1 MSFGVEETI
10 MADVAA
16 EGALEPVPTVSLSYA
31 RGRIRDP
38 RVTILDVLAREA
50 YATAHLPGAI
60 NIPVAELE
68 VRAPRELPDRSR
80 EIIAYC
86 GGPT

>member
-1 MSFGVEETI
+1 
-10 MADVAA
+10 MADVTSDATV
-16 EGALEPVPTVSLSYA
+16 EPVPTVSLA
-31 RGRIRDP
+31 HTRNRIRDP

-50 YATAHLPGAI
+50 YAAAHLPGAV
-60 NIPVAELE
+60 NIPLAELE
-68 VRAPRELPDRSR
+68 TRAPGELPDRSR

>member
-1 MSFGVEETI
+1 MSFGVERTI
-10 MADVAA
+10 MADVTSDAA
-16 EGALEPVPTVSLSYA
+16 APPVPTVSLSYT

-60 NIPVAELE
+60 NIPLAELDE
-68 VRAPRELPDRSR
+68 RAPSELPDRAR